1 MKQKDENYDMS
12 PARKEPD
19 IDTYAGRV
27 AVRLR
32 SLREKAGLTHGD
44 VAQKL
49 GVTIWTIYSW
59 EQGRHFPQPD
69 QFPILKELF
78 GVKTIHA
85 LFPKE

>member
-1 MKQKDENYDMS
+1 MTINEFMS

-19 IDTYAGRV
+19 TSTYSGRF

-49 GVTIWTIYSW
+49 GVTVWTIYSW

-69 QFPILKELF
+69 QFPILKEIL
-78 GVKTIHA
+78 GLKTIHS